1 MRESGVH
8 RLHPQSHKHWPKT
21 FGEPFGEFASHM
33 YLRCLALHSEVSD
46 KVSDYAFGL
55 RTVSDKVSDYAFVHS
70 RTVRPKSPPSQSM
83 WKMGHIRKG
92 CLIRG
97 PLNKSRFSS
106 TPKTWQL
113 SQVCGGGGGLRELG
127 GLPRLHI
134 LGPFRHDLAKE
145 FAEWVCKLVRM
156 LHSSTECILLYC
168 VHGANRS
175 PASSHSSSRLPG

>member
-8 RLHPQSHKHWPKT
+8 RLHPQNHKHWPKT

-46 KVSDYAFGL
+46 KVSDYTFGLL

-70 RTVRPKSPPSQSM
+70 RTVRPKSPPSLSM
-83 WKMGHIRKG
+83 WKMGHLWKG

-97 PLNKSRFSS
+97 PLNKGRFSS

-113 SQVCGGGGGLRELG
+113 SHVCGGGGWG
-127 GLPRLHI
+127 GSES
-134 LGPFRHDLAKE
+134 LA
-145 FAEWVCKLVRM
+145 AYPG
-156 LHSSTECILLYC
+156 ST
-168 VHGANRS
+168 S
-175 PASSHSSSRLPG
+175 